1 MDLRIGVTNAP
12 REVVVELADDVD
24 REKLRGQIDVA
35 LADESVLW
43 VTDKRGKQIGVP
55 GAKIAYVEVGSPD
68 ADRRMGFGG

>member
-24 REKLRGQIDVA
+24 REKLRAQVEVA

-55 GAKIAYVEVGSPD
+55 GAKIAYVEIGSPD

>member
-24 REKLRGQIDVA
+24 REKLRAQIDVA

>member
-24 REKLRGQIDVA
+24 REKLSAQIDVA

>member
-1 MDLRIGVTNAP
+1 VDLRIGVTNAP

-24 REKLRGQIDVA
+24 REKLRAQIDVA

-55 GAKIAYVEVGSPD
+55 GSKIAYVEVGSPD

>member
-24 REKLRGQIDVA
+24 REKLRAQIDVA

-55 GAKIAYVEVGSPD
+55 GGKIAYVEVGSPD

>member
-1 MDLRIGVTNAP
+1 VDLRIGVTNAP

-24 REKLRGQIDVA
+24 REKLRAQIDIA

>member
-24 REKLRGQIDVA
+24 REKLRAQIDIA

>member
-1 MDLRIGVTNAP
+1 VDLRIGVTNAP

-24 REKLRGQIDVA
+24 REKLRAQIDVA

>member
-1 MDLRIGVTNAP
+1 VDLRIGVTNAP
-12 REVVVELADDVD
+12 REVVVELADDCD
-24 REKLRGQIDVA
+24 REKLRAQIDVA

-55 GAKIAYVEVGSPD
+55 GAKIAYVEVGSHD